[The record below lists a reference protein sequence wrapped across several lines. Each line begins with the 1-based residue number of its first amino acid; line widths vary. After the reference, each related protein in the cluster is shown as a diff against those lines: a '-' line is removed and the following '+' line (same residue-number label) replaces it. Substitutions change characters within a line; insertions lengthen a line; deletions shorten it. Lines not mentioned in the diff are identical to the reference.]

1 MSCCEG
7 GRRRCEGG
15 WLVVLACFGV
25 NTLMMGYIKCFGIL
39 FVEFIHEY
47 NASASMTSLVMGL
60 TSASTSIMS
69 LVVLNILMGR
79 LSIRKLALAG
89 AILASLGV
97 VLTSVSASI
106 EFLLFSQS
114 VLVGSSQ
121 GLLYGPG
128 IVLIGEHFDQRRTI
142 ATATATSGISV
153 GAMLMPLLLRYLLDN
168 YNLRGALLI
177 LGGLMLEMV
186 VFATFYRTAPVERES
201 HDGTTCRLDERR
213 INDEEQH
220 TGNSEDTTNSEY
232 VLKHQSQGLNDCL
245 LHELESGDISED
257 DAPCDCQRQNTH
269 TRTYKSVGG
278 DRKIDDNFESIGNGV
293 DANFNRY
300 LASNIPC
307 RCSTV
312 KFSSHSDSICLS
324 TFSLHGKATA
334 LSESSLNRE
343 SKCYHRNCDT
353 ALFSNPKFWII
364 FGFTFFGIIGTNMF
378 PVLLPP
384 LATEKGLS
392 EMEVALFVSLFAGL
406 DFISRVCS
414 GIVAELPWVNRRYM
428 LISMFIVLGI
438 IYQFTSF
445 YSNFRLMLLF
455 VVLFGLINGVYA
467 TLHPPL
473 IIDFLGYDYFSKVFG
488 FVQVFHGAAMST
500 SFPLLGFLR
509 DVTGTYTTAFYVLG
523 ATQFIGAVFLLVE
536 PLSRRAG

>member
-1 MSCCEG
+1 MSCFG
-7 GRRRCEGG
+7 GSRRRCDGG

-39 FVEFIHEY
+39 FVEFINEFQ
-47 NASASMTSLVMGL
+47 ASASMTSLVMGL

-69 LVVLNILMGR
+69 LVVLNILMDR

-89 AILASLGV
+89 AILISLGV
-97 VLTSVSASI
+97 TLSSVSASI

-114 VLVGSSQ
+114 LLVGSSQ

-128 IVLIGEHFDQRRTI
+128 IVLIGQYFDQRRTI
-142 ATATATSGISV
+142 ATAIAASGISA
-153 GAMLMPLLLRYLLDN
+153 GAMLMPLLLRYLLDT
-168 YNLRGALLI
+168 YSFRGALLM
-177 LGGLMLEMV
+177 LGGLMMEIIV
-186 VFATFYRTAPVERES
+186 CVSFYRAPPDKIEGEGLDDKDINHEEHNAGSEDDTANSGYVHKPHCNGLRDSLLPELTPADVTEEEPVCDCQKQLTSANKPVIRIHEHSES
-201 HDGTTCRLDERR
+201 
-213 INDEEQH
+213 
-220 TGNSEDTTNSEY
+220 TGNS
-232 VLKHQSQGLNDCL
+232 
-245 LHELESGDISED
+245 I
-257 DAPCDCQRQNTH
+257 
-269 TRTYKSVGG
+269 
-278 DRKIDDNFESIGNGV
+278 
-293 DANFNRY
+293 DANFNRC
-300 LASNIPC
+300 LASEI
-307 RCSTV
+307 SSSSQYL
-312 KFSSHSDSICLS
+312 KFSSHSDSISLS
-324 TFSLHGKATA
+324 TFNLHSNIAA
-334 LSESSLNRE
+334 LSESSLNKE
-343 SKCYHRNCDT
+343 SKCSNRKCDA
-353 ALFSNPKFWII
+353 ALFKSLKFWII

-384 LATEKGLS
+384 LANEKGLS
-392 EMEVALFVSLFAGL
+392 EMEIALLVSLFAGS

-428 LISMFIVLGI
+428 LIIMFFALGI

-445 YSNFRLMLLF
+445 YSSFQLMLMF

-473 IIDFLGYDYFSKVFG
+473 IIDFLGFDYFSKVFG

-509 DVTGTYTTAFYVLG
+509 DVTGTYTTSFYVLG

-536 PLSRRAG
+536 PLSRRDT